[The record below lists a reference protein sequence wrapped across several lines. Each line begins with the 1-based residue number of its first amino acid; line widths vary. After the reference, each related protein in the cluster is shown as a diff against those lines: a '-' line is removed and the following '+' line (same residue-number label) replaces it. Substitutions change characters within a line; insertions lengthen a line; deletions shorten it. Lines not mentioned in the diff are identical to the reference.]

1 MIGVSGG
8 AVAAK
13 LITGKDIKDGT
24 VTSADIKNGTLVT
37 KDLKHKGVN
46 GNRLQ
51 KGTVDGAKLK
61 KGTVG
66 NGKLKNGTITGK
78 KIKDGTIESQD
89 LSTAAK
95 NSLKTT
101 FAGPNWGIVDR
112 NVQGDGDSYLRAGP
126 TVTTASGVAAPPLGI
141 GSLGIRTAGP
151 ADKAAFGDQVDFAG
165 HRLQRRDRSR
175 VLRVRNR

>member
-1 MIGVSGG
+1 MRKAARQRVGAGSLGGRHELTRLKIPTIVLAVVALVIGVSSG

-51 KGTVDGAKLK
+51 KATVDGAKLK

-66 NGKLKNGTITGK
+66 NGKLKDGTITGK
-78 KIKDGTIESQD
+78 KIADGTIES
-89 LSTAAK
+89 
-95 NSLKTT
+95 
-101 FAGPNWGIVDR
+101 AGSEHCRQELVEDD
-112 NVQGDGDSYLRAGP
+112 VLRP
-126 TVTTASGVAAPPLGI
+126 EL
-141 GSLGIRTAGP
+141 
-151 ADKAAFGDQVDFAG
+151 G
-165 HRLQRRDRSR
+165 HRRPQRDRQW
-175 VLRVRNR
+175 